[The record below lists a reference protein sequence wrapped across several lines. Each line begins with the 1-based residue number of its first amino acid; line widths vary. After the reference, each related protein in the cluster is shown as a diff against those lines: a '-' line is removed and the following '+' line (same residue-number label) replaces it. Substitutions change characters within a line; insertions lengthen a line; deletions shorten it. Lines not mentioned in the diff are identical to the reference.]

1 MVRGWAHRTPAAPHA
16 NHENAPRPAPA
27 QPRPACASTQPA
39 RSVRAVQWTRLR
51 AGEVPPDVQQRF
63 LKLWSHRTGGLKHES
78 TVARVSRP
86 VSSASASDPDD
97 TDTGQETVPR
107 RRRAAAARR
116 RPDSLQPRDWLRLSG
131 ELGPMTLR
139 SGQLR
144 RLAGQAE
151 RARRDFSPARE
162 LVGQTLTPN
171 SNNRNLLS
179 LRARARHGV
188 PGTKNRSAQKTFPT
202 QPPNLFPSKFSAS
215 PRSPTGSETAALV
228 PDRFRA
234 VPWPRLSACEV
245 PPDVQQQP
253 RLPPD
258 HARAR
263 KSGSSPRSLP
273 DRSIPG
279 RFLPAAATA
288 R

>member
-1 MVRGWAHRTPAAPHA
+1 MVRGLPTEHQRSRTPITKTPRSPRQRSPAPPAHQP
-16 NHENAPRPAPA
+16 NRPARFAPCSGPSFA
-27 QPRPACASTQPA
+27 LAKSRPTCS
-39 RSVRAVQWTRLR
+39 SVSSNSGRTAR
-51 AGEVPPDVQQRF
+51 AGSSTSPPRHGSPTREF
-63 LKLWSHRTGGLKHES
+63 HRGTGLPPREFRE
-78 TVARVSRP
+78 RVRP
-86 VSSASASDPDD
+86 GRYGHGSGDPCHA
-97 TDTGQETVPR
+97 GGAP
-107 RRRAAAARR
+107 
-116 RPDSLQPRDWLRLSG
+116 PPRDWLRLSS
-131 ELGPMTLR
+131 ELGPMALR

-151 RARRDFSPARE
+151 LARRGFSPARE

-171 SNNRNLLS
+171 PNNRNRLS
-179 LRARARHGV
+179 LKAQARHAV

-202 QPPNLFPSKFSAS
+202 QPPNLFPAKFAAS
-215 PRSPTGSETAALV
+215 PRARFPTRSKSAPPTHGTATR
-228 PDRFRA
+228 PG
-234 VPWPRLSACEV
+234 E
-245 PPDVQQQP
+245 P

-273 DRSIPG
+273 DRSQPD